1 MIYRIYIFENILKL
15 QNLKICLVETAN
27 FRDYWLELTMNN
39 KIPRSDFEPKTTMSH
54 FITNRL
60 TPTPLR
66 YYNGKI
72 KIKLL

>member
-39 KIPRSDFEPKTTMSH
+39 EYDRILNPEPLCH
-54 FITNRL
+54 IL
-60 TPTPLR
+60 
-66 YYNGKI
+66 
-72 KIKLL
+72 